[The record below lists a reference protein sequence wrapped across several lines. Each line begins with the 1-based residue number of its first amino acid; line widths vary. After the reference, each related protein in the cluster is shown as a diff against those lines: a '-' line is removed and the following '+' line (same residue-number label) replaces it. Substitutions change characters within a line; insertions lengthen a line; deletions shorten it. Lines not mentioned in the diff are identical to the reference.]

1 MSEIKII
8 VMVLLVI
15 ANSVAFAQSS
25 APSQILIQNV
35 QVFDGTSTSLSAA
48 TDVLM
53 PGLIESHVHL
63 SFAGMPIGD
72 LLTSL

>member
-1 MSEIKII
+1 
-8 VMVLLVI
+8 MVLLVI
-15 ANSVAFAQSS
+15 ASNLAFAQSD
-25 APSQILIQNV
+25 APSQILIKNV